1 MNKAWIYLLNLLRAA
16 MGEQTGQLAPLS
28 PDEWRAVYRLAKKH
42 AVIAVAWSGVES
54 LQLTHPELLQSMP
67 ADVTGRWF
75 ADVQTI
81 VAANRLLTKQAQAAQ
96 AMLRAGGYES
106 QVLKGTVLAA
116 YYPKPEY
123 RQATDV
129 DLWVIPRNDD
139 THNNQ
144 KAFRQELLAFL
155 RQQSEVKVGETVYH
169 HIETQC
175 FGNTEIEF
183 HITPTWL
190 CNPLRNRRLQRLFSN
205 AQIDAQTQG
214 NQPTLSPE
222 LQELYTLLHA
232 FRHIYHDGI
241 TLRHVMDYYLVC
253 RHNRQAGIP
262 QPQALYES
270 MGLMRFAKAMD
281 EVAAFCLCE
290 KSYSI
295 AAADQPALSA
305 RAKHILAALPERQL
319 SLAVRWDYPGETL
332 FNFPWR
338 CVHYLWRK
346 RNHYV

>member
-1 MNKAWIYLLNLLRAA
+1 MNKAWIYLLNLLRLA
-16 MGEQTGQLAPLS
+16 MGEQVGQRAPLS

-54 LQLTHPELLQSMP
+54 LQLAHPELLQSMP

-81 VAANRLLTKQAQAAQ
+81 VAANRQLKKQAQAAQ
-96 AMLRAGGYES
+96 AMLRKGGYES
-106 QVLKGTVLAA
+106 QVLKGAALAA

-129 DLWVIPRNDD
+129 DLWVSPRDD
-139 THNNQ
+139 NKGL
-144 KAFRQELLAFL
+144 KALRQELLTFL
-155 RQQSEVKVGETVYH
+155 HKQSEVKIGEVVYH

-175 FGNTEIEF
+175 FGDTEVEM

-190 CNPLRNRRLQRLFSN
+190 CNPRHNRRLQRVF
-205 AQIDAQTQG
+205 AEVKHMK
-214 NQPTLSPE
+214 PE
-222 LQELYTLLHA
+222 LKELYALLHG
-232 FRHIYHDGI
+232 FRHIYHDGLA
-241 TLRHVMDYYLVC
+241 LRHVMDYYLVC
-253 RHNRQAGIP
+253 RHNRQAGIL

-270 MGLMRFAKAMD
+270 LGLTRFAKAMD
-281 EVAAFCLCE
+281 EVAAFCLGE
-290 KSYSI
+290 KSHSSV
-295 AAADQPALSA
+295 AAKQSGLSA

-319 SLAVRWDYPGETL
+319 SHAVRWDYPGETL
-332 FNFPWR
+332 FNLPWR

-346 RNHYV
+346 RNRYV